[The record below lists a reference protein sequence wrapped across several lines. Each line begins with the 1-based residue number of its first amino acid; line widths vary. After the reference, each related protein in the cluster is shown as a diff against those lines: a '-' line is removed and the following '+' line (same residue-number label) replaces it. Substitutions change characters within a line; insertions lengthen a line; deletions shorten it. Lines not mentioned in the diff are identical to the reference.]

1 MSAPILNHLDATQ
14 TRSIEGEVRLSE
26 VIAALSYALDITEG
40 QPQGHAVRSCII
52 GLRIADAVQLSE
64 ERKAALFYALLLKDL
79 GCSSNAAMTCSL
91 FQSDD
96 RIVKRDFKLVDW
108 TNLMATASFSLR
120 HVMPGTS
127 IVKRLLKV
135 FDMARRSEDTSR
147 SLIKVRC
154 ERGADIARMIGFP
167 EATSKAILDLD
178 EHWDGTGHP
187 LGLKGNEISLEGQ
200 ICSLAQTME
209 VFIATDGIDA
219 ARTVAK
225 ERTNKWFN
233 PELVKAFLG
242 AAKYSSFKQT
252 IADPEP
258 RRVLQ
263 ELEPVDHVR
272 QADGE
277 TIDRV
282 ALAFSQVI
290 DAKSPW
296 TLKHSEGVGDIAVGI
311 AATMGM
317 SPDKQRELHRAG
329 LLHDIGKLGVSNMI
343 LDKPAKLTDAEYD
356 QMKLH
361 AQHTQE
367 ILERV
372 SCFHGFADYASA
384 HHERLDGTGYHRGL
398 RGEAIPVEARILAV
412 ADVCEAMT
420 ADRPYRSGMSAEQV
434 IEIVGAESGTAF
446 CPEVVGAL
454 RKYQDETGRLGSL
467 KSRNA

>member
-1 MSAPILNHLDATQ
+1 MSAPILNHLDPTQ
-14 TRSIEGEVRLSE
+14 TRLTEGHIRLSE

-52 GLRIADAVQLSE
+52 GLRIADALQLSE

-91 FQSDD
+91 FQADD
-96 RIVKRDFKLVDW
+96 RTVKRDFKLVDW
-108 TNLMATASFSLR
+108 TNLTATASFSLR
-120 HVMPGTS
+120 HVMPGKS
-127 IVKRLLKV
+127 IFKRLFKV
-135 FDMARRSEDTSR
+135 LEMARRSEDTSR
-147 SLIKVRC
+147 ELIKVRC

-178 EHWDGTGHP
+178 EHFDGTGHP

-209 VFIATDGIDA
+209 VFIASDGVDA
-219 ARTVAK
+219 ARTIAK
-225 ERTNKWFN
+225 ERSNRWFN

-263 ELEPVDHVR
+263 ELEPADHVR
-272 QADGE
+272 EADGD

-282 ALAFSQVI
+282 AMGFAQVI

-296 TLKHSEGVGDIAVGI
+296 TRKHSEGVADIAVGL
-311 AATMGM
+311 ASTMGLQEG
-317 SPDKQRELHRAG
+317 KQHELRRAG

-356 QMKLH
+356 QMKRH
-361 AQHTQE
+361 VRHTQE

-384 HHERLDGTGYHRGL
+384 HHERLDGSGYHRGL
-398 RGEAIPVEARILAV
+398 SGDAIPVEARILAV

-434 IEIVGAESGTAF
+434 IETVSNESGTSF
-446 CPEVVGAL
+446 CPDVVAAL
-454 RKYQDETGRLGSL
+454 RKYQDETGQLESL